1 MQIPVRNRMRG
12 GNVNR
17 YTISDLRC
25 SSCSSYTANLH
36 PLTRIDFIGPRTVFI
51 ASHLVI
57 IRIIHIIVFYDIGS
71 LRTFSLPWVTLPSLC
86 IFSRMGSHRH
96 DQTPH
101 REKRS
106 RYSRRL
112 THDNIRNTIAIRP
125 VVETRRW
132 QENIRG

>member
-1 MQIPVRNRMRG
+1 
-12 GNVNR
+12 
-17 YTISDLRC
+17 
-25 SSCSSYTANLH
+25 LH

-112 THDNIRNTIAIRP
+112 THDNIRNTIAVRP
-125 VVETRRW
+125 CCRDASMARKHPRVTIHDRIVLAADKA
-132 QENIRG
+132 